1 MMEISTG
8 YCSEKA
14 ISISRVVIS
23 RVKKVRKSLECQN
36 EFLALRS
43 FERSRAFIFLFLLYA
58 YFMSEE
64 SKHLTIS
71 ISASSVVK
79 VILVC
84 LLFVVLYIVRDIVL
98 VVLTAILIA
107 SAVEPGARR
116 LIGWG
121 IPRTFSVFL
130 IYVCLGAIFAGIIY
144 LFVPLLLQ
152 DTSNFLSSVPQY
164 ADSIS
169 LWAPSGSQ
177 AITTA
182 AQNVTPGITVSNT
195 VVQQIASSSF
205 SISNAISE
213 INSAISNISGGFFN
227 TVSFVFGGVLSF
239 ILIVVISFYLTVQ
252 ENGIEKFLR
261 IVTPI
266 KHEKYAVD
274 LWKRT
279 QNKIGLW
286 MQGQIVLMLLVGI
299 LVYLALT
306 VLGVQNAL
314 LFAFLA
320 GLMELIPLFG
330 PVISAI
336 PVVAATY
343 VSGGVSFALVI
354 VGVYLIIHQ
363 FENHLIYPLVVT
375 KIVGVPPILVILSLI
390 VGFELAGF
398 LGIFLSVPISAAL
411 VEFVEDIQRNKI
423 ARAG

>member
-1 MMEISTG
+1 MSEEPRHLTVSISTG
-8 YCSEKA
+8 
-14 ISISRVVIS
+14 
-23 RVKKVRKSLECQN
+23 
-36 EFLALRS
+36 
-43 FERSRAFIFLFLLYA
+43 
-58 YFMSEE
+58 
-64 SKHLTIS
+64 TI
-71 ISASSVVK
+71 AK

-84 LLFVVLYIVRDIVL
+84 LLFVVLYLIRDIVL
-98 VVLTAILIA
+98 IVLTAVLIA
-107 SAVEPGARR
+107 SAVEPAAKWFVKRG
-116 LIGWG
+116 L
-121 IPRTFSVFL
+121 PRIFSVFF
-130 IYVCLGAIFAGIIY
+130 IYIAIGIALAGVVY

-152 DTSNFLSSVPQY
+152 DASNFLSSVPHY

-169 LWAPSGSQ
+169 LWTPAGSQ

-182 AQNVTPGITVSNT
+182 ANSVAPGVNASNA
-195 VVQQIASSSF
+195 VAEQLANSSF
-205 SISNAISE
+205 SISNAISQ
-213 INSAISNISGGFFN
+213 INAAISNVSGGFFN
-227 TVSFVFGGVLSF
+227 TVSFIFGGVLSF

-266 KHEKYAVD
+266 HHEKYVVD

-306 VLGVQNAL
+306 VLGVHNAL

-343 VSGGVSFALVI
+343 VDSGVSLALVI

-390 VGFELAGF
+390 IGFELAGF
-398 LGIFLSVPISAAL
+398 LGILLSVPISATL

-423 ARAG
+423 ARV

>member
-1 MMEISTG
+1 
-8 YCSEKA
+8 
-14 ISISRVVIS
+14 
-23 RVKKVRKSLECQN
+23 
-36 EFLALRS
+36 
-43 FERSRAFIFLFLLYA
+43 
-58 YFMSEE
+58 MSEE
-64 SKHLTIS
+64 QKNLNIS
-71 ISASSVVK
+71 VSAGTVAK

-84 LLFVVLYIVRDIVL
+84 LLFVVLYIIRDVVL
-98 VVLTAILIA
+98 IVLTAVIIA
-107 SAVEPGARR
+107 SAVEPAAKR
-116 LIGWG
+116 LIKMG
-121 IPRTFSVFL
+121 IPRVFSVFS
-130 IYVCLGAIFAGIIY
+130 IYVILGVIAAGIVY

-152 DTSNFLSSVPQY
+152 DASNFLASVPQY

-169 LWAPSGSQ
+169 LWAPAGSQ
-177 AITTA
+177 AVTA
-182 AQNVTPGITVSNT
+182 AANSVAPGVTASNVVA
-195 VVQQIASSSF
+195 QQIANSSF
-205 SISNAISE
+205 SISNAITGL
-213 INSAISNISGGFFN
+213 NGAISNISGGFFN

-266 KHEKYAVD
+266 HHEKYVVD

-286 MQGQIVLMLLVGI
+286 MQGQVVLMLLVGI

-336 PVVAATY
+336 PVVAAVYAT
-343 VSGGVSFALVI
+343 GGISFALVI

-390 VGFELAGF
+390 IGFELAGF
-398 LGIFLSVPISAAL
+398 LGILLSVPVAATL
-411 VEFVEDIQRNKI
+411 VELVEDIQKDKI

>member
-1 MMEISTG
+1 M
-8 YCSEKA
+8 
-14 ISISRVVIS
+14 
-23 RVKKVRKSLECQN
+23 
-36 EFLALRS
+36 
-43 FERSRAFIFLFLLYA
+43 
-58 YFMSEE
+58 
-64 SKHLTIS
+64 TIS
-71 ISASSVVK
+71 VSASTIVK
-79 VILVC
+79 TILIC
-84 LLFVVLYIVRDIVL
+84 LLFVLLYLIRDVVLI
-98 VVLTAILIA
+98 VLTAVVIA
-107 SAVEPGARR
+107 SAVEPLARR
-116 LIGWG
+116 FIKWG
-121 IPRTFSVFL
+121 MPRIFSVFL
-130 IYVCLGAIFAGIIY
+130 IYIMLGIALAGIIY

-152 DTSNFLSSVPQY
+152 DASNFLASVPQY

-169 LWAPSGSQ
+169 LWAPAGSQ
-177 AITTA
+177 AITNA
-182 AQNVTPGITVSNT
+182 ANNVAPGVAASSA
-195 VVQQIASSSF
+195 VAQQIANSSF
-205 SISNAISE
+205 SISSAISQ

-252 ENGIEKFLR
+252 ENGIEKFLK

-266 KHEKYAVD
+266 RHEKYALD
-274 LWKRT
+274 LWRRT

-286 MQGQIVLMLLVGI
+286 MQGQVILMLLVGI

-336 PVVAATY
+336 PVVVAVY
-343 VSGGVSFALVI
+343 VTGGVSFALVI

-390 VGFELAGF
+390 IGFELAGF
-398 LGIFLSVPISAAL
+398 LGILLSVPISATL
-411 VEFVEDIQRNKI
+411 VELVEDIQKNKI
-423 ARAG
+423 ARA

>member
-1 MMEISTG
+1 
-8 YCSEKA
+8 
-14 ISISRVVIS
+14 
-23 RVKKVRKSLECQN
+23 
-36 EFLALRS
+36 
-43 FERSRAFIFLFLLYA
+43 
-58 YFMSEE
+58 MSEE
-64 SKHLTIS
+64 QKRLTIS
-71 ISASSVVK
+71 ISAGAVVK

-84 LLFVVLYIVRDIVL
+84 LLFFVLYLVRDIVL
-98 VVLTAILIA
+98 VVLVAILIA
-107 SAVEPGARR
+107 SAIEPGARR
-116 LIGWG
+116 LISWG
-121 IPRTFSVFL
+121 IPRVFSVFL
-130 IYVCLGAIFAGIIY
+130 IYVCLGIILAGIIY

-169 LWAPSGSQ
+169 LWAPAGSQ

-182 AQNVTPGITVSNT
+182 AQNVAPGVTASNA
-195 VVQQIASSSF
+195 VVQQIANSSF
-205 SISNAISE
+205 SISSAISE
-213 INSAISNISGGFFN
+213 INGAISNISGGFFN
-227 TVSFVFGGVLSF
+227 TISFVFGGILSF

-266 KHEKYAVD
+266 HHEKYAVE
-274 LWKRT
+274 LWKKT

-286 MQGQIVLMLLVGI
+286 MQGQIVLMLLVGV

-336 PVVAATY
+336 PVVVAVYAT
-343 VSGGVSFALVI
+343 GGVSFALVI

-390 VGFELAGF
+390 IGFELAGF
-398 LGIFLSVPISAAL
+398 LGILLSVPVAATL
-411 VEFVEDIQRNKI
+411 VEFVEDLQRDKI